1 MPENI
6 ITDFPVTLYGNL
18 EKYSET
24 ISKGRC
30 RIFYKGGNRNGTYIT
45 DEFAEKLLET
55 IPYAPVKGIYDG
67 EEEDYTDHGKKRS
80 DGRIY
85 GIVPA
90 NPNITWEDHEDDDGE
105 VRTYACVDVL
115 IYTGIYKEA
124 NEIIGKAQSMELYAP
139 SLKGDW
145 KIINGRKYYVF
156 SEGCFLGLQAL
167 GDSVEPCFEGAAF
180 FSLYEDLK
188 KMVAQIEEYNLRTR
202 NGGNRMHNYKL
213 SDNAKFTAI
222 WSLLNVNFCEEGN
235 WTVEYDIVEIY
246 DEYAVVKN
254 YNEGIFERIYY
265 TKDDATDSIEL
276 GERTRCFFVDV
287 TEAEKKALDA
297 LHDLNNN
304 TYELVDENYSA
315 ALAEVEAKTGELN
328 TANEALEA
336 KTGELNAAN
345 EALEAKTVEFDA
357 LTETYNTEKSENE
370 TKIGELNESIAT
382 LTTERDNAL
391 SSLVESQT
399 TVVNLNEEIASL
411 NSFKAEIEKKEK
423 EAVVAKYS
431 KLLSEEIL
439 SAYTAKLDEY
449 TDIKALDKDLAYEL
463 VSTNK
468 TVFTAN
474 GNPQPA
480 YVPRDTGVGNGL
492 EGILDK
498 YKK

>member
-6 ITDFPVTLYGNL
+6 ITDFPVTLYGNV

-30 RIFYKGGNRNGTYIT
+30 RIFYKGGNRNGTFIT

-55 IPYAPVKGIYDG
+55 IPYAPVKGIYEADEG
-67 EEEDYTDHGKKRS
+67 DYTDHGRKRS

-90 NPNITWEDHEDDDGE
+90 NPNITWEDHEDDDGQ

-115 IYTGIYKEA
+115 IYTGIYAEA
-124 NEIIGKAQSMELYAP
+124 NEIIGKGQSMELYAP

-145 KIINGRKYYVF
+145 KIINGKKYYVF
-156 SEGCFLGLQAL
+156 TEGCFLGLQAL

-188 KMVAQIEEYNLRTR
+188 KMVAQIEEYNLKLR

-213 SDNAKFTAI
+213 SDNAKFNAI
-222 WSLLNVNFCEEGN
+222 WSLLNVNFNEEGN
-235 WTVEYDIVEIY
+235 WMGEYDIVEIY

-265 TKDDATDSIEL
+265 TKDDATDSVEL
-276 GERTRCFFVDV
+276 GERARCYFIDV
-287 TEAEKKALDA
+287 TEAEKNALDA
-297 LHDLNNN
+297 LHNLNDN
-304 TYELVDENYSA
+304 TYEKVDENYST
-315 ALAEVEAKTGELN
+315 ALAEI
-328 TANEALEA
+328 EA

-345 EALEAKTVEFDA
+345 EALEAKTADFDA

-370 TKIGELNESIAT
+370 TKIGELNESIST

-399 TVVNLNEEIASL
+399 AVVNLNEEIAAL

-423 EAVVAKYS
+423 EAIVAKYT
-431 KLLSEEIL
+431 KLLSQDVL
-439 SAYTAKLDEY
+439 AAYSAKLDEY

-463 VSTNK
+463 VSTNGS
-468 TVFTAN
+468 VFTVT

-480 YVPRDTGVGNGL
+480 YVPNDIGTGNGL

>member
-1 MPENI
+1 MLENI
-6 ITDFPVTLYGNL
+6 ITDFPVTLYGNV

-45 DEFAEKLLET
+45 DEFAEKLLST

-67 EEEDYTDHGKKRS
+67 DGEDFTDHGAKRS

-90 NPNITWEDHEDDDGE
+90 NPNVTWEQHEDDDGE

-115 IYTGIYKEA
+115 VYTGIYKEA
-124 NEIIGKAQSMELYAP
+124 NEIIGKGQSMELYAP

-145 KIINGRKYYVF
+145 KIINGKKYYVF

-188 KMVAQIEEYNLRTR
+188 KMVLQIEEYNLKMR
-202 NGGNRMHNYKL
+202 NGGQRMHNYKL
-213 SDNAKFTAI
+213 SDNDKFHAI
-222 WSLLNVNFCEEGN
+222 WSLLNVNFNEEGN
-235 WTVEYDIVEIY
+235 WTVEYDICEIY

-265 TKDDATDSIEL
+265 VKDDATDSVEL
-276 GERTRCFFVDV
+276 GERSRCYFVDV
-287 TEAEKKALDA
+287 TEAEKKALEA
-297 LHDLNNN
+297 LHAMNNN
-304 TYELVDENYSA
+304 TYELVDENYSN
-315 ALAEVEAKTGELN
+315 ALAEIEAKAEELN
-328 TANEALEA
+328 TVNASLEA
-336 KTGELNAAN
+336 KTE
-345 EALEAKTVEFDA
+345 EFNA

-382 LTTERDNAL
+382 LITERDNAL

-399 TVVNLNEEIASL
+399 AVVNLNEEIASL

-423 EAVVAKYS
+423 EAVIAKYVN
-431 KLLSEEIL
+431 LLSSDIL
-439 SAYTAKLDEY
+439 TTYTAKLNEY
-449 TDIKALDKDLAYEL
+449 TDIKTLDKDLAYEL
-463 VSTNK
+463 VSTNGS
-468 TVFTAN
+468 VFTAN

-480 YVPRDTGVGNGL
+480 YVPKDTGAGKGL